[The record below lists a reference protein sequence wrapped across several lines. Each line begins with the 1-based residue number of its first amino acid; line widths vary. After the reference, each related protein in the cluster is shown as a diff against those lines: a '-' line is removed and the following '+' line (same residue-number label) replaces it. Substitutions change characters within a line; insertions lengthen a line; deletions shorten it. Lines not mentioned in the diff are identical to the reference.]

1 VTLFPTHLSL
11 EGLLL
16 WSFLP
21 RSEKAIFKN
30 NIAIFWLVLAFS
42 LLPDIDIFFGNHRGL
57 SHSLIIPVT
66 LVIIGMIIHIQYRY
80 KSNSEGQQDFS
91 TNQSKK
97 AFYGRSTL
105 YAGFLWII
113 HILIDLEYPLAIF
126 YPLSDRL
133 YQINFYYLLDLL
145 PWLFF
150 PVMIIGLEFR
160 VTGISYLKGLTSYFL
175 NIPPSDRPDIF
186 GSRVIAINVQDILL
200 HTLIFAIFFIKVAKP
215 MAPQFSFANY
225 QKLRKKI
232 TFDGYVL
239 GAGLILILVGIIMGP
254 LIGIQTIDVQSIDS
268 TFRIS
273 PSVFSPTVALS
284 SEATT
289 YLFQPN
295 TISTINGTLTLQTI
309 ETDFDHE
316 LVLSKQNDYS
326 NFITDL
332 SALYSSTPPNTSEN
346 ILYFKENYTL
356 LVNELYSTAIKM
368 NGTDQ
373 YEKTINIQITSQDI
387 ILIGILENWNDTLL
401 LEGVEQT
408 MNSHLA
414 IEVKTSR
421 LILFLAGLGAISVG
435 LFLIIISVRLK
446 KYHSSGET

>member
-21 RSEKAIFKN
+21 RSEKAFFKN
-30 NIAIFWLVLAFS
+30 NIAVFWLVLAFS

-57 SHSLIIPVT
+57 AHSLIIPVI
-66 LVIIGMIIHIQYRY
+66 LVIAGMIIHIQYRY
-80 KSNSEGQQDFS
+80 RSNSEGKQGFIS
-91 TNQSKK
+91 NQSKK

-133 YQINFYYLLDLL
+133 YQVNFYYLLDLL

-160 VTGISYLKGLTSYFL
+160 VTGISYLKGLTTYFL
-175 NIPPSDRPDIF
+175 NIPPSDRPGIF
-186 GSRVIAINVQDILL
+186 GSRVIAINVEDILL
-200 HTLIFAIFFIKVAKP
+200 HTLIFVIFFVKVAKP
-215 MAPQFSFANY
+215 MAPQFSFSNY
-225 QKLRKKI
+225 QKMRRKI

-239 GAGLILILVGIIMGP
+239 GAGLILIIAGTIMGP
-254 LIGIQTIDVQSIDS
+254 LIGIENVDTQSIDS

-273 PSVFSPTVALS
+273 PSVFSPSVALS
-284 SEATT
+284 SESTN

-295 TISTINGTLTLQTI
+295 TIASINGTLTLQTI
-309 ETDFDHE
+309 ETDFDHT
-316 LVLSKQNDYS
+316 LLLSKQNDYS
-326 NFITDL
+326 KFITDL

-346 ILYFKENYTL
+346 IIYFKENYTL
-356 LVNELYSTAIKM
+356 LVNELLSNSITM
-368 NGTDQ
+368 NQTDQ
-373 YEKTINIQITSQDI
+373 YEKNINIQITSQNVM
-387 ILIGILENWNDTLL
+387 LIGILETWNDTLL
-401 LEGVEQT
+401 SEGVEQT
-408 MNSHLA
+408 MNSHLT

-421 LILFLAGLGAISVG
+421 LINFLIGSGGIILGII
-435 LFLIIISVRLK
+435 LIIISVRLK
-446 KYHSSGET
+446 KYHSSDVT

>member
-1 VTLFPTHLSL
+1 MTLFPTHLSL

-21 RSEKAIFKN
+21 RSEKAFFKN
-30 NIAIFWLVLAFS
+30 NIAVFWLVLAFS

-57 SHSLIIPVT
+57 AHSLIIPVI
-66 LVIIGMIIHIQYRY
+66 LVIAGMIIHIQYRY
-80 KSNSEGQQDFS
+80 RSNSEGKQGFIS
-91 TNQSKK
+91 NQSKK

-133 YQINFYYLLDLL
+133 YQVNFYYLLDLL

-160 VTGISYLKGLTSYFL
+160 VTGISYLKGLTTYFL
-175 NIPPSDRPDIF
+175 NIPPSDRPGIF
-186 GSRVIAINVQDILL
+186 GSRVIAINVEDILL
-200 HTLIFAIFFIKVAKP
+200 HTLIFVIFFVKVAKP
-215 MAPQFSFANY
+215 MAPQFSFSNY
-225 QKLRKKI
+225 QKMRRKI

-239 GAGLILILVGIIMGP
+239 GAGLILIIAGTIMGP
-254 LIGIQTIDVQSIDS
+254 LIGIENVDTQSIDS

-273 PSVFSPTVALS
+273 PSVFSPSVALS
-284 SEATT
+284 SESTN

-295 TISTINGTLTLQTI
+295 TIASINGTLTLQTI
-309 ETDFDHE
+309 ETDFDHT
-316 LVLSKQNDYS
+316 LLLSKQNDYS
-326 NFITDL
+326 KFITDL

-346 ILYFKENYTL
+346 IIYFKENYTL
-356 LVNELYSTAIKM
+356 LVNELLSNSITM
-368 NGTDQ
+368 NQTDQ
-373 YEKTINIQITSQDI
+373 YEKNINIQITSQNVM
-387 ILIGILENWNDTLL
+387 LIGILETWNDTLL
-401 LEGVEQT
+401 SEGVEQT
-408 MNSHLA
+408 MNSHLT

-421 LILFLAGLGAISVG
+421 LINFLIGSGGIILGII
-435 LFLIIISVRLK
+435 LIIISVRLK
-446 KYHSSGET
+446 KYHSSDVT